1 MKRKETKVE
10 KGENDKT
17 ANGGRKGGRPE
28 ILTESLARKI
38 CRLIETFPDNEI
50 EVNWN
55 NVTTQVKH
63 KFKHEIGRR
72 ALSQKSWGGRKLI
85 AEAFDEAKDV
95 QRRLGNDGG
104 KRHATTSRQN
114 LLRKVETLQA
124 RLQEAKQAVE
134 TMRAN
139 QYDALDRLRVTH
151 FDLRKAVEDIRS
163 NP

>member
-1 MKRKETKVE
+1 ME

-63 KFKHEIGRR
+63 KFKHGIGRR

-104 KRHATTSRQN
+104 KRHATTSRQKSGKRLFEVTDIVIDN
-114 LLRKVETLQA
+114 GGVYGDAGILGA
-124 RLQEAKQAVE
+124 RQ
-134 TMRAN
+134 R
-139 QYDALDRLRVTH
+139 
-151 FDLRKAVEDIRS
+151 
-163 NP
+163 